1 MCLAELQAMLGNC
14 KQKFEGT
21 FSCLLS
27 CSRKRTENDC
37 LHEVAGGVVAA
48 VVQFGGICAPQER
61 CLQDTVVEATEILR
75 VEHNMPET
83 WSRQAALVRQ
93 LVMLA
98 GALKQHRNCRE
109 YFGMARLRLKVLW
122 PICEAGSK
130 SH

>member
-1 MCLAELQAMLGNC
+1 MCLAELQALLGNC
-14 KQKFEGT
+14 EQKLKSPFP
-21 FSCLLS
+21 SLLS
-27 CSRKRTENDC
+27 CSRERAENHS
-37 LHEVAGGVVAA
+37 LHEVACGVVAA
-48 VVQFGGICAPQER
+48 VVEFGGVCAPQER
-61 CLQDTVVEATEILR
+61 CLQDTVVEATEILW

-83 WSRQAALVRQ
+83 WSRQAALVSQ
-93 LVMLA
+93 LVILA